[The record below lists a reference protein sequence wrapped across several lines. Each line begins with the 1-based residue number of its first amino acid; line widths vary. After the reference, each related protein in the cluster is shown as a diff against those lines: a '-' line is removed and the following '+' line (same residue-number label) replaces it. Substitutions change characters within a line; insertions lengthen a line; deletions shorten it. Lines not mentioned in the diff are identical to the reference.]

1 METLKQ
7 LLVESSVVYLSK
19 DQILYRFGSQD
30 NFIYFVLFGRLV
42 LTVPGGQQ
50 TLENINNGVANA
62 DVTDFSSKE
71 NHTLGRVSIGWTL
84 GEDVLFNDKKMGN
97 RKENCFAETESC
109 LLGISK

>member
-19 DQILYRFGSQD
+19 DQILYRFGSQY

-50 TLENINNGVANA
+50 TLHN
-62 DVTDFSSKE
+62 
-71 NHTLGRVSIGWTL
+71 
-84 GEDVLFNDKKMGN
+84 M
-97 RKENCFAETESC
+97 
-109 LLGISK
+109 

>member
-50 TLENINNGVANA
+50 TLHN
-62 DVTDFSSKE
+62 
-71 NHTLGRVSIGWTL
+71 
-84 GEDVLFNDKKMGN
+84 M
-97 RKENCFAETESC
+97 
-109 LLGISK
+109 